1 MSIEVNEEDQQNIQ
15 MVIPVTSPQQDK
27 ELSAIIN
34 QVLIN
39 NRYNTK
45 STSSLLEKNQTN
57 EIQSDEPFERV
68 TIKEIMSRIGS
79 SEDDNLLVI
88 N

>member
-1 MSIEVNEEDQQNIQ
+1 